1 MKNLH
6 RTNDLT
12 GKKFGRLTVIGL
24 DDRGTRRTYWVCQC
38 ECGNIKVARSDA
50 LVSGRTKS
58 CGCIK
63 KEQDKINLSQLRHN
77 QAGTRLYTIWQKM
90 KDRCFNE
97 HNPAYYRYGGR
108 GIQVCDSWKER
119 FENFYDWAM
128 NNGYQEN
135 LTLDRTDN
143 DGNYCPENCRWV
155 TMKEQCNNRSS
166 NIQIKIGNATKSLT
180 EWCKIFQV
188 DYKATLGRYN
198 RNGCDSIDDLFNSK
212 G

>member
-6 RTNDLT
+6 RTNNLT
-12 GKKFGRLTVIGL
+12 GKNFGRLTVIGL
-24 DDRGTRRTYWVCQC
+24 DDREDRHTYWVCQC

-50 LVSGRTKS
+50 LVSGRTQS

-63 KEQDKINLSQLRHN
+63 KEQDKINLSQSRHN
-77 QAGTRLYTIWQKM
+77 QFGTRLYTIWQKM
-90 KDRCFNE
+90 KDRCFND

-166 NIQIKIGNATKSLT
+166 NIKIKIGNATKTLT
-180 EWCKIFQV
+180 EWCEIFQI
-188 DYKATLGRYN
+188 DYSATLSRYN
-198 RNGCDSIDDLFNSK
+198 RNGCSSIDDLFNSK